1 MMDYKFTKS
10 ANKALELASEVAIKL
25 GHNYVGTEH
34 LLYGLAEEKTGVAG
48 RVLEKQDITSEKI
61 LDDIEG
67 EEYSG
72 QSIEDIA
79 EDIMNVSTPQYSEK
93 KQRMYEAAEDFFDA
107 LENGDT

>member
-10 ANKALELASEVAIKL
+10 ANKALELASELAIKL

-48 RVLEKQDITSEKI
+48 RVLEKQDITTEKI

-67 EEYSG
+67 LIGKNEEG
-72 QSIEDIA
+72 IDKTLGF
-79 EDIMNVSTPQYSEK
+79 TPRSK
-93 KQRMYEAAEDFFDA
+93 KVF
-107 LENGDT
+107 ENAFKESKK

>member
-67 EEYSG
+67 EEYSYDSLLPG
-72 QSIEDIA
+72 WMQA
-79 EDIMNVSTPQYSEK
+79 
-93 KQRMYEAAEDFFDA
+93 
-107 LENGDT
+107 